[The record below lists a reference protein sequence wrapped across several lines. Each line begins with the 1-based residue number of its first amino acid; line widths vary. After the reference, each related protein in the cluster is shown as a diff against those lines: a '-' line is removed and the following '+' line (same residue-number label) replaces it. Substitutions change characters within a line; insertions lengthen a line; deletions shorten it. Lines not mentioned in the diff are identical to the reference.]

1 MGNIDARRDWGY
13 APDFVRMMWKMLQQE
28 EPGDYVVATGETH
41 SVREFIE
48 KSFAHVGRRIEWRGS
63 GAEEIGVDTTTGR
76 TVVRID
82 PRYFRPAVTFEE
94 LVRIMTEG
102 DLRLLDRPGYETGF

>member
-1 MGNIDARRDWGY
+1 
-13 APDFVRMMWKMLQQE
+13 MWSQPAK
-28 EPGDYVVATGETH
+28 P
-41 SVREFIE
+41 IE

-82 PRYFRPAVTFEE
+82 PRYFRPAEVDHLIGNPAKAREKLGWHPEVTFEE